1 MIACPKFAYVRSKAL
16 LEACR
21 LIPCQHC
28 GCDDG
33 TVCAA
38 HSNQAQH
45 GKGKSIK
52 ASDVFVAALCFRCH
66 STLDQGSHLTRNERE
81 AMWGDAHR
89 KTVRL
94 LLARGLWPIT
104 VPVPDLRVFH

>member
-1 MIACPKFAYVRSKAL
+1 MTAVAKFTYVRSKAL

-21 LIPCQHC
+21 LIPCQNC

-52 ASDVFVAALCFRCH
+52 ASDVFVASLCFRCH
-66 STLDQGSHLTRNERE
+66 SSLDQGAQLSRNERE
-81 AMWGDAHR
+81 AMWTEAHR

-94 LLARGLWPIT
+94 LLARGLWPMA
-104 VPVPDLRVFH
+104 VPIPDIRSFH

>member
-1 MIACPKFAYVRSKAL
+1 MIQKFDYVRSKPL
-16 LEACR
+16 LKACR
-21 LIPCQHC
+21 LIPCQNC
-28 GCDDG
+28 EADDG

-52 ASDVFVAALCFRCH
+52 ASDQFVASLCFRCH
-66 STLDQGSHLTRNERE
+66 SALDQGSHLSRDERVE
-81 AMWGDAHR
+81 MWTAAHR

-94 LLARGLWPIT
+94 LLARGLWPDA

>member
-1 MIACPKFAYVRSKAL
+1 VTAIAKFTYVRSKPL
-16 LEACR
+16 LQACR
-21 LIPCQHC
+21 AIPCQHC

-52 ASDVFVAALCFRCH
+52 ASDIFVASLCYRCH
-66 STLDQGSHLTRNERE
+66 STLDQGAHLSRDERVE
-81 AMWGDAHR
+81 MWTAAHR

-94 LLARGLWPIT
+94 LLARGLWPAT
-104 VPVPDLRVFH
+104 VAVPDIRVFH

>member
-1 MIACPKFAYVRSKAL
+1 MTAIAKFAYVRSKAL
-16 LEACR
+16 LQACR
-21 LIPCQHC
+21 ALPCQHC

-66 STLDQGSHLTRNERE
+66 SALDQGAHLSREERV
-81 AMWGDAHR
+81 AMWFAAWR
-89 KTVRL
+89 ATVREL
-94 LLARGLWPIT
+94 LRRGLWPTQI
-104 VPVPDLRVFH
+104 PVPDLRVFH

>member
-1 MIACPKFAYVRSKAL
+1 MITKFAYHRSKPL
-16 LEACR
+16 LQACR
-21 LIPCQHC
+21 AIPCQHC
-28 GCDDG
+28 GSDDG

-52 ASDVFVAALCFRCH
+52 ASDQYVASLCFRCH
-66 STLDQGSHLTRNERE
+66 SALDQGSRLSRDERVE
-81 AMWGDAHR
+81 MWTAAHR

-94 LLARGLWPIT
+94 LLSLGQWPAA
-104 VPVPDLRVFH
+104 VPVPDIRRFH

>member
-1 MIACPKFAYVRSKAL
+1 MTAVTKFTYVRSKPL
-16 LEACR
+16 LKACR
-21 LIPCQHC
+21 ALACQHC
-28 GCDDG
+28 GADDG

-52 ASDVFVAALCFRCH
+52 ASDVYVAALCFRCH
-66 STLDQGSHLTRNERE
+66 SNLDQGAHLSRDERVE
-81 AMWGDAHR
+81 LWTAAHR

-94 LLARGLWPIT
+94 LLARGLWPMA
-104 VPVPDLRVFH
+104 VPVPDLRTFH